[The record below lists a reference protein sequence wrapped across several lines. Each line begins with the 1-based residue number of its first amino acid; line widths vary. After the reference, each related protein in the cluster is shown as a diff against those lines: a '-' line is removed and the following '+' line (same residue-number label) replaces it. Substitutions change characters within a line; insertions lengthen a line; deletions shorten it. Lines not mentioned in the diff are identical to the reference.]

1 MEHVTTLVLVL
12 QDMLEPGMCEHIYA
26 PMSTIKQSLE
36 VVMSGQVETLRV
48 SFNSVEWQLGNTPHD
63 PTEDL
68 FLYQNSKPQLPVN
81 LNLNP
86 NTKF

>member
-48 SFNSVEWQLGNTPHD
+48 SFNSVEWQLGNTP
-63 PTEDL
+63 PL
-68 FLYQNSKPQLPVN
+68 MGAQLLSHPEGVT
-81 LNLNP
+81 LEGGTP
-86 NTKF
+86 CRQI

>member
-1 MEHVTTLVLVL
+1 MCMDTLSNRLSSMDTLLLRVEHVTTLVLVL

-48 SFNSVEWQLGNTPHD
+48 SCISVEWQLGNTPL
-63 PTEDL
+63 TL
-68 FLYQNSKPQLPVN
+68 T
-81 LNLNP
+81 LN
-86 NTKF
+86 